1 MRLRRDLHSG
11 LRMGRPATSRIRF
24 ERYLDG
30 LRARRR
36 AARSHRIAT
45 TREGRDKSLQRS
57 RSFLELLR
65 IFLGLLGRHRRA
77 VVFALATLTISTTL
91 ALVPP
96 AATKFA
102 IDYAFSGTGLP
113 EAWRDRL
120 PADWGLESPTRLLAF
135 LCIAVVLIS
144 VVRVAVGVAGRWQAT
159 RAARRL
165 SVDLRR
171 RAFEHAVRLPLD
183 RVHEIKSGG
192 VASILREDAGSIAD
206 LVFSMLY
213 NPWRAVIQLL
223 GSLLILAW
231 TDWRLLIGSLVLLPT
246 VWITHRTW
254 IGRIRPMYRDIRE
267 QRERIDGQA
276 TETFGGMR
284 VVRGFGRRRSESN
297 RFVRGGHLMARQELR
312 VWWWARGIE
321 IAWELIIPI
330 ASAGLLFYGGLQV
343 VEGTITTGDL
353 VMFLTYLVM
362 LLGPIETLASSATG
376 FQTQLAALDRIED
389 LVEEPVELPDRPGA
403 IVLDRAS
410 VRGEIEFR
418 NVAFRYP
425 RSEEAV
431 LEGISFTAP
440 PGGMVALVGA
450 SGAGKTTLS
459 NLVARFFD
467 PSEGAILL
475 DGVDLREIALDS
487 YRSLLG
493 IVEQEVFLFDDSI
506 GANIAYGRRGASE
519 AEIRRAAGIANA
531 LEFIDPLPEGLDTL
545 IGERGVRLSG
555 GQRQRLAI
563 ARAVLADPRILIL
576 DEATSALDTE
586 SERLIQQGLSRLLAE
601 RTSFVIAHRLSTIV
615 HADLIVVLEH
625 GRVVET
631 GTHEELMDSSG
642 RYRDMVVRQT
652 APPEKPRT
660 AVAGRDAG

>member
-1 MRLRRDLHSG
+1 
-11 LRMGRPATSRIRF
+11 MGRPATSRIRF
-24 ERYLDG
+24 QRYLQG
-30 LRARRR
+30 LRERQREAKSR
-36 AARSHRIAT
+36 RIAV

-57 RSFLELLR
+57 RSFLQLLR
-65 IFLGLLGRHRRA
+65 VFLGLLGRHRRP
-77 VVFALATLTISTTL
+77 VVFSLCTLTVSTAL

-113 EAWRDRL
+113 AVWRDRL
-120 PADWGLESPTRLLAF
+120 PSSLGLESPTRLLAA

-144 VVRVAVGVAGRWQAT
+144 MIRVGVGVVGRWQAT

-254 IGRIRPMYRDIRE
+254 IARIRPMYRDIRS

-312 VWWWARGIE
+312 VWWWARGVE

-376 FQTQLAALDRIED
+376 FQTQLAALDRILD
-389 LVEEPVELPDRPGA
+389 LIDEPVELPDRPGA
-403 IVLDRAS
+403 VVLDRGS
-410 VRGEIEFR
+410 VRGEIQLRDVSFS
-418 NVAFRYP
+418 YP

-467 PSEGAILL
+467 PTTGSITL
-475 DGVDLREIALDS
+475 DGVDLREISLDS

-506 GANIAYGRRGASE
+506 GANIAYGRRGAGE
-519 AEIRRAAGIANA
+519 AEIRRAAEIANA
-531 LEFIDPLPEGLDTL
+531 LEFIDPLPDGFETL

-586 SERLIQQGLSRLLAE
+586 SERLIQQGLARLLAE
-601 RTSFVIAHRLSTIV
+601 RTSFVIAHRLSTIA

-631 GTHEELMDSSG
+631 GTHEELMNSSG
-642 RYRDMVVRQT
+642 RYRDMVIRQT
-652 APPEKPRT
+652 APPERPKT
-660 AVAGRDAG
+660 ETAGRS